1 MAVAKIAIDLL
12 ASTIGEDVRN
22 ILANIGTMS
31 DLSTTEKTSLVAALN
46 EVDAK
51 LKALDLSSIIDDA
64 TPSTSKTYS
73 SEKIISEIN
82 AKVQEAKD
90 ALLGGAGD
98 AVDTLKE
105 LADLIAQNKDLIDAI
120 NAVAAK
126 SVRVDVPQN
135 TFTIEEK
142 EQGRA
147 NIGAAAASDVES
159 LTTRVEAVESKAD
172 ANETAIQTLNTNLG
186 DIANADFVTVYN
198 NAKGG
203 TSA

>member
-1 MAVAKIAIDLL
+1 MALKESLDLVFGLIGGDVKDANAKIG
-12 ASTIGEDVRN
+12 T
-22 ILANIGTMS
+22 LAN
-31 DLSTTEKTSLVAALN
+31 LSTTEKTNLVDALN
-46 EVDAK
+46 EIHT
-51 LKALDLSSIIDDA
+51 ALGNIDLSSIIDDA

-159 LTTRVEAVESKAD
+159 LTTRVEAVEGKAD

-198 NAKGG
+198 NAKAG
-203 TSA
+203 TTA